1 MKAFILMILKAA
13 YWQSF
18 FIFIHSYMQTMKHF
32 YRFFS
37 RVLFLS
43 GMVNI
48 NAQTFVDSITHQ
60 SYTRYFRVHLP
71 SGYNPA
77 ISYPLVFNF
86 HGYTSNALQQELY
99 TGMSALAD
107 EQNFIVVYPEGIGN
121 AWNVGFIP
129 QPYFSGVDDVGFIN
143 ALLDTLIARYTIDEG
158 KVYACGM
165 SNGGYMSYRLACELS
180 DRITA
185 IASVTGLMTD
195 STAFYCNPLRAVPV
209 LQIHG
214 TADPVVN
221 YNGFPSSLGVVE
233 TLNLWATKN
242 NCGSETS
249 TVNIPNTNTTDLCTV
264 DRIDYTGCTS
274 CGLIR
279 FFKVNGGG
287 HTWPGAAIDLPTNG
301 PTNRDINATR
311 EIWNFFQMHSLPCF
325 ASLYEEATTGI
336 KIFPNPGTNFIQV
349 DTEHPV
355 QQITLVDMVGRPLI
369 ESPNNI
375 LNVEAIHSGMYMLI
389 IKTMQHTSAVRWIK
403 SH

>member
-1 MKAFILMILKAA
+1 MILKAA
-13 YWQSF
+13 FWQLF
-18 FIFIHSYMQTMKHF
+18 FIFNHSYMQNMKQLYHF
-32 YRFFS
+32 FF

-48 NAQTFVDSITHQ
+48 NAQTFVDSIPHQ

-71 SGYNPA
+71 TGYTPT
-77 ISYPLVFNF
+77 ISYPLVLNF

-99 TGMSALAD
+99 TGMSDLAD
-107 EQNFIVVYPEGIGN
+107 EQKFIVVYPDGIGN

-129 QPYFSGVDDVGFIN
+129 QPYFSGVDDVGFTN
-143 ALLDTLIARYTIDEG
+143 VLLDTLMARYTIDEG

-180 DRITA
+180 NRITA

-195 STAFYCNPLRAVPV
+195 STAFYCNPPRTVPV

-214 TADPVVN
+214 TADPIVN
-221 YNGFPSSLGVVE
+221 YNGFPSSLGVDE

-242 NCGSETS
+242 NCGNEIFTE
-249 TVNIPNTNTTDLCTV
+249 NIPNSNTTDLCTV

-287 HTWPGAAIDLPTNG
+287 HTWPGGAIDIPSYGL
-301 PTNRDINATR
+301 TNRDINATR
-311 EIWNFFQMHSLPCF
+311 EIWNFFQMHSTPCF
-325 ASLYEEATTGI
+325 ANLNEEITTHI
-336 KIFPNPGTNFIQV
+336 KIFPNPGTNIIHI
-349 DTEHPV
+349 DTKHPV
-355 QQITLVDMVGRPLI
+355 QQITLIDLTGRQLL
-369 ESPNNI
+369 ESTNQI
-375 LNVEAIHSGMYMLI
+375 LNVEHLHSGMYLI
-389 IKTMQHTSAVRWIK
+389 LISTTQHTFTTRWIK
-403 SH
+403 SHY